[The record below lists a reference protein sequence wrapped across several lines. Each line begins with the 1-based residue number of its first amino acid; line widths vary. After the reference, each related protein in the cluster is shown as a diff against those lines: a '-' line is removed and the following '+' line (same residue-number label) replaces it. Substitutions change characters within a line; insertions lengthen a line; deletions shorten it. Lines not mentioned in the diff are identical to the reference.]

1 MALAKELG
9 LGGVGVFTGE
19 NAGGDEEYWKALT
32 GINSRPRL
40 KSDDGGERQPQDE
53 SCEADAAEE
62 AGAGAKPSRA
72 EELLVAALRQDQAAW
87 KPGRAV
93 SSEFWVEALPE
104 CGEGQRCPTP
114 GHFCCAVDF
123 PTGIAG
129 KKYRDGMC
137 CEKTPTTCATRSP
150 HVKACLMCNRYYDWA
165 TDAADECKWD
175 KCVLAV
181 SAGRAVELAEAH
193 PPP

>member
-1 MALAKELG
+1 MSSLDIPERQILLRFPEDPVPWYHRILMLPLSGASWVVATPDLVLQIEDLAGQRVRALAR
-9 LGGVGVFTGE
+9 
-19 NAGGDEEYWKALT
+19 N
-32 GINSRPRL
+32 
-40 KSDDGGERQPQDE
+40 
-53 SCEADAAEE
+53 
-62 AGAGAKPSRA
+62 
-72 EELLVAALRQDQAAW
+72 
-87 KPGRAV
+87 
-93 SSEFWVEALPE
+93 
-104 CGEGQRCPTP
+104 
-114 GHFCCAVDF
+114 VDF

>member
-1 MALAKELG
+1 MVNTCTCRNRGCFFQNVRKRCRARRSEEYQSPYLSCPATSVGPYPAFGDPQRAPAQPARSETWFDDPKSVGLKVALAKELG

-62 AGAGAKPSRA
+62 AGAGSKPSRA

-93 SSEFWVEALPE
+93 PPEFWVEALPE
-104 CGEGQRCPTP
+104 CGPLP
-114 GHFCCAVDF
+114 S
-123 PTGIAG
+123 
-129 KKYRDGMC
+129 YR
-137 CEKTPTTCATRSP
+137 KRRW
-150 HVKACLMCNRYYDWA
+150 LR
-165 TDAADECKWD
+165 
-175 KCVLAV
+175 
-181 SAGRAVELAEAH
+181 
-193 PPP
+193 